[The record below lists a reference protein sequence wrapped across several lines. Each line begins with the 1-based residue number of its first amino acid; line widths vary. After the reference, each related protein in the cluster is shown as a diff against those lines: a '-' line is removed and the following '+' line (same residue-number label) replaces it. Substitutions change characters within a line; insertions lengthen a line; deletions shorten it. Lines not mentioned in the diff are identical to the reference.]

1 MNTREK
7 RLEKMCVEAPDLILP
22 KNSSNL
28 NSGNKTAL
36 VNFHSSVNPLPYDA
50 FLHNIRGLPL
60 VGMEL
65 TNTHTHTH
73 TSCSSGVLGRHPN
86 CGQPGLCLKLGMC
99 CFLCVW
105 RVVAMSWL
113 VSYYHPSPPFSP
125 FSSLPT
131 HTHTPLPPSGLGQQ
145 PRLQHW
151 DTPFTKIGEVR
162 RGRG

>member
-28 NSGNKTAL
+28 NSGNKTAF

-65 TNTHTHTH
+65 TNTHTHTLLAVLVSWAD
-73 TSCSSGVLGRHPN
+73 TQTVDSLACVSSWVCAVFCVCGVLSPCR
-86 CGQPGLCLKLGMC
+86 GLCPIITPLPLSP
-99 CFLCVW
+99 L
-105 RVVAMSWL
+105 
-113 VSYYHPSPPFSP
+113 SPPYP
-125 FSSLPT
+125 HT
-131 HTHTPLPPSGLGQQ
+131 HTHLCPLLDSASSQDCSTGTLHSL
-145 PRLQHW
+145 RL
-151 DTPFTKIGEVR
+151 VR
-162 RGRG
+162 